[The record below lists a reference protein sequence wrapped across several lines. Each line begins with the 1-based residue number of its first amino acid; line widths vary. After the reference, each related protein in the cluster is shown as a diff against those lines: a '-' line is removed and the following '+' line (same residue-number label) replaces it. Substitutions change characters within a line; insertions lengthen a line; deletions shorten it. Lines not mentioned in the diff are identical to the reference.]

1 VKQPEKPEKRL
12 IAIALALAMISYFY
26 MNYSLKSDKS
36 RIQDQSYKL
45 LRMTAKRVPVKV
57 RFAATPPQG
66 YRLDIDRVVTNP
78 KEVMIIG
85 PDALL
90 SEKVSAETAIIDVSQ
105 TTRKTT
111 KAIPLESVAGIHLAG
126 EPNLVEVTIP
136 VEKLGSDR

>member
-1 VKQPEKPEKRL
+1 MKSGDKPEKRL
-12 IAIALALAMISYFY
+12 VLVALALAAISYFY
-26 MNYSLKSDKS
+26 MNYSLKSDKV

-57 RFAATPPQG
+57 RFASTPPQG
-66 YRLDIDRVVTNP
+66 YRLDLDRVVTIP
-78 KEVMIIG
+78 KDVMIIG

-105 TTRKTT
+105 TTRKIT

-126 EPNLVEVTIP
+126 EPSLVEVVIP
-136 VEKLGSDR
+136 VEKLGSDH